1 MLEWAARYIDWLGM
15 SPVSVLT
22 TVFGAFCVT
31 FVVIICWSRLVDDFG
46 AIGGMMAAGIIVGTF
61 WVMNHKLPGF
71 GIHPEGI
78 PHPEGG
84 SKQFGL
90 IYQGFRGASPWV
102 DMGTAIGAGLW
113 VCGLCGI
120 PKGRKLRMAAESVPR
135 LAAAIV
141 GGAVGGAIMGLV
153 GWTGANLFGYR

>member
-1 MLEWAARYIDWLGM
+1 M

-78 PHPEGG
+78 P
-84 SKQFGL
+84 
-90 IYQGFRGASPWV
+90 QGQ
-102 DMGTAIGAGLW
+102 
-113 VCGLCGI
+113 
-120 PKGRKLRMAAESVPR
+120 KLRMAAESVPR
-135 LAAAIV
+135 LAAAIA

>member
-1 MLEWAARYIDWLGM
+1 MLEWAAHYIDWLGM

-71 GIHPEGI
+71 GINPEGI
-78 PHPEGG
+78 PHPDGG
-84 SKQFGL
+84 WKQFGL

-102 DMGTAIGAGLW
+102 DMGTAFGAGLW
-113 VCGLCGI
+113 VCGLCGV

-141 GGAVGGAIMGLV
+141 GGAIGGAIMGLV
-153 GWTGANLFGYR
+153 GWTGANLVGYR

>member
-1 MLEWAARYIDWLGM
+1 VRLSGLCAVWAG
-15 SPVSVLT
+15 
-22 TVFGAFCVT
+22 FGAAGRGAAGCGT
-31 FVVIICWSRLVDDFG
+31 GGAVVRASSCG
-46 AIGGMMAAGIIVGTF
+46 GCGGGMMAAGIIVGTF